1 MCFKNNKLKKIG
13 SMNPV
18 IIQDYIIEK
27 NNKTKICSDNI
38 EKTVAGCKP
47 FIPISFFFYITYI
60 FT

>member
-1 MCFKNNKLKKIG
+1 MD
-13 SMNPV
+13 PV
-18 IIQDYIIEK
+18 IQDYIIEK

-38 EKTVAGCKP
+38 EKTVTGCKP